1 MIALKLSQS
10 LEKHKLINPPMSKSV
25 SETISGIIEPIIDD
39 MDLELVD
46 VEFKKEQDGWVLR
59 VFIDRDGG
67 VRLQDCERVSREIG
81 PVLDAEDPVVHS
93 FTLEVS
99 SPGVNRLLKK
109 PADFQRFRGKLV
121 RIKLF
126 TPLDG
131 EKAFSAHIKE
141 TEADEVILDKYGK
154 IIRLPFSIIAQAKL
168 EIEW

>member
-1 MIALKLSQS
+1 M
-10 LEKHKLINPPMSKSV
+10 
-25 SETISGIIEPIIDD
+25 ETISCIIGPLIDD
-39 MDLELVD
+39 MGMELVE
-46 VEFKKEQDGWVLR
+46 VEFKKEQGEWILR
-59 VFIDRDGG
+59 VFIDCEGG

-99 SPGVNRLLKK
+99 SPGVNRPLKK

-141 TEADEVILDKYGK
+141 IEADEVILDKYGK
-154 IIRLPFSIIAQAKL
+154 IIRLPFTKIAKANL

>member
-1 MIALKLSQS
+1 M
-10 LEKHKLINPPMSKSV
+10 
-25 SETISGIIEPIIDD
+25 
-39 MDLELVD
+39 ELVE
-46 VEFKKEQDGWVLR
+46 VEFKYEHGEWVLR
-59 VFIDRDGG
+59 VFIDCEGG

-81 PVLDAEDPVVHS
+81 PVLDVEDPVVHP

-109 PADFQRFRGKLV
+109 PADFKRFRGKMV

-131 EKAFSAHIKE
+131 EKTFTACIKKI
-141 TEADEVILDKYGK
+141 EADEVILDKNGK
-154 IIRLPFSIIAQAKL
+154 IIRLPFTKIAKANL